1 MPTCEPQGSCPLNS
15 GPRGHVSVASGGS
28 GWNLVMLSA
37 GSCWPSSALRGLAPV
52 VEGGFFRKNVLPLGL
67 LGSLGLVPQLPEIGV
82 LGGQN
87 SVLCPPRP
95 TGKHGPGIHHLP
107 AWHNRP
113 TLTHTRVCTCV
124 LLEARRR
131 RPLRPGVFGC
141 LSKAG
146 SLRT

>member
-1 MPTCEPQGSCPLNS
+1 MSLGPCVSGFGRLWVEPHYVVCWVLSALVSPQRPGSCAWK
-15 GPRGHVSVASGGS
+15 GVSSERMFSHWVF
-28 GWNLVMLSA
+28 
-37 GSCWPSSALRGLAPV
+37 C
-52 VEGGFFRKNVLPLGL
+52 
-67 LGSLGLVPQLPEIGV
+67 GSLGPVLQPPEIGV

-87 SVLCPPRP
+87 SMLYAPGP

-113 TLTHTRVCTCV
+113 TLTHTHVCTCI

-131 RPLRPGVFGC
+131 RPLRPGVSGC

-146 SLRT
+146 FPRT